1 MSPIRLLVGWG
12 IFRLKKEVIIWGADP
27 MKTTFV
33 GRVTQKPNKT
43 RAFEGCYEE
52 PEISNMEVKYDGA
65 LRGTIHAAYF
75 RFIFVIGS

>member
-12 IFRLKKEVIIWGADP
+12 IFRLEKEVIIGGADP

-43 RAFEGCYEE
+43 RAFGGCYEE
-52 PEISNMEVKYDGA
+52 LGRFVVRTYECRMRPCGA
-65 LRGTIHAAYF
+65 F
-75 RFIFVIGS
+75 SSCF

>member
-12 IFRLKKEVIIWGADP
+12 IFRLKKEVIIGGADP

-52 PEISNMEVKYDGA
+52 PEIS
-65 LRGTIHAAYF
+65 
-75 RFIFVIGS
+75 

>member
-12 IFRLKKEVIIWGADP
+12 IFRLKKEVIIGGADP

-52 PEISNMEVKYDGA
+52 PENFLTEK
-65 LRGTIHAAYF
+65 RHAAMCHE
-75 RFIFVIGS
+75 